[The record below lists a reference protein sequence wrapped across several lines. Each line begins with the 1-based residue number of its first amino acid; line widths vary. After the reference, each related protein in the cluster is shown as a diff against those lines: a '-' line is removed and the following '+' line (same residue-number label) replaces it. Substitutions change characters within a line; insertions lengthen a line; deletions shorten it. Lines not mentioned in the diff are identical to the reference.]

1 MMYNKLVQE
10 CFFQA
15 RHVGV
20 IGNLVP
26 NMVSYRA
33 EYSNASLVIELY
45 LQCSDEGRVTH
56 MCFKTN
62 GNPYMIAA
70 LEHLCRQS
78 VGAKLTTLAPLNS
91 SEVIRLLE
99 IPTHQTP
106 LVLQV
111 ADVYKEVLVLMK
123 NQLKRGIS

>member
-10 CFFQA
+10 CFFKA

-20 IGNLVP
+20 IGHLVP
-26 NMVSYRA
+26 NRVSYRA
-33 EYSNASLVIELY
+33 EYSNSTLVIELY
-45 LQCSDEGRVTH
+45 LQCNDEGQVVH

-70 LEHLCRQS
+70 LEYLCRQS
-78 VGAKLTTLAPLNS
+78 TGKQLSTLAPLNS
-91 SEVIRLLE
+91 AEAIRLLE
-99 IPTHQTP
+99 IPKHQTP
-106 LVLQV
+106 LLLQV
-111 ADVYKEVLVLMK
+111 ADVYKEVLVLMT